1 MGLLGSSACVGLRAF
16 GVPMC
21 CDAAPKE
28 CNPLNWVELD
38 GGKRRGSGGARAE
51 MFADL
56 LGECYVD
63 GKGEGRVRV
72 GGEHGAARIVGL
84 KRATL
89 EARMKKLWERAPP
102 SGV

>member
-1 MGLLGSSACVGLRAF
+1 MVGLRAC
-16 GVPMC
+16 GVPGC